1 MDSSTLPHPATEQRP
16 GLPNDSGDGSG
27 RPRALA
33 PLGQRSVLLA
43 LVATAVASGTLAAG
57 VTAGLSAGAE
67 PVRPSAAAASPA
79 SPEPESTPGA
89 AGTVP
94 TASPGAAGGQLATDP
109 TPAPGDRPTSSGDAA
124 DTPDPGSGR
133 IGPWQQM
140 GHVASPE
147 RAVRQVAA
155 EPRGVV
161 LIGDSLATRIRPALS
176 KALGKRPLVWDHWN
190 GRPTHG
196 SVDVV
201 AALDQAG
208 RLPQTLLMLSGS
220 NDVFDPLR
228 FATQVDRTMEIAG
241 PKRTVIWAV
250 PTVRR
255 AKFADADVHNSA
267 IIGAALRRA
276 AATYPNLTLLD
287 WDGHLE
293 KLPEA
298 QARALMPDGVH
309 PSPAGCVELAR
320 LIAAE
325 LR

>member
-1 MDSSTLPHPATEQRP
+1 
-16 GLPNDSGDGSG
+16 
-27 RPRALA
+27 
-33 PLGQRSVLLA
+33 
-43 LVATAVASGTLAAG
+43 
-57 VTAGLSAGAE
+57 
-67 PVRPSAAAASPA
+67 
-79 SPEPESTPGA
+79 
-89 AGTVP
+89 
-94 TASPGAAGGQLATDP
+94 
-109 TPAPGDRPTSSGDAA
+109 
-124 DTPDPGSGR
+124 
-133 IGPWQQM
+133 
-140 GHVASPE
+140 
-147 RAVRQVAA
+147 
-155 EPRGVV
+155 
-161 LIGDSLATRIRPALS
+161 
-176 KALGKRPLVWDHWN
+176 
-190 GRPTHG
+190 
-196 SVDVV
+196 
-201 AALDQAG
+201 
-208 RLPQTLLMLSGS
+208 MLSGS

-241 PKRTVIWAV
+241 PKRTVIWVV

-276 AATYPNLTLLD
+276 AATYLNLTLLD